1 MGKPVP
7 INRFIEITLIG
18 ILLLAAGW
26 MVVPPR
32 IADAKLLVFSPE
44 KALQSAELIITGTVT
59 ERDYEVTRRSV
70 TIKVEDVP
78 KGRFEKDK
86 LTLEM
91 EKNPVYGWVG
101 FNFPEP
107 KTKIFLLLRGNS
119 ERGYWLAQDLNC
131 VALVENGHVTE
142 LYYGSR
148 IGIDDK
154 GWTMADYVHAYDLFY
169 QEHKLKEADQKK
181 AVVNVNSHP
190 GANQGKK
197 NLLSRI
203 RDFIFNLVNKV
214 THVFAFGSHK
224 ISANPISSEEQ
235 KRVVLYLTAMKAAF
249 EEENGGNKFIAV
261 KLETLDGLSNKGKQM
276 VLDGLKTLSPHVYS
290 FEKVKDDADKFL
302 LDDKGRLLGTKGGTL
317 LYVDVQEYKGNKAVI
332 EAVSWFGNSGAVM
345 PKYEARYINGMWQ
358 LKLIR
363 MAVA

>member
-1 MGKPVP
+1 MGRPVP

-249 EEENGGNKFIAV
+249 EEENGGGQRR
-261 KLETLDGLSNKGKQM
+261 GLAGN
-276 VLDGLKTLSPHVYS
+276 
-290 FEKVKDDADKFL
+290 
-302 LDDKGRLLGTKGGTL
+302 GRVCIL
-317 LYVDVQEYKGNKAVI
+317 
-332 EAVSWFGNSGAVM
+332 
-345 PKYEARYINGMWQ
+345 
-358 LKLIR
+358 
-363 MAVA
+363 